1 LTTDGVLYKLLIM
14 RILRCFISFIRN
26 YNWVDEPKW
35 ENDDE
40 KAWTA
45 FLATPTGKKLSL
57 ILLNLTLRQN
67 ASAVQKSNERLAS
80 ACGYSIGF
88 RGCVA
93 VLESLSTSK
102 LNSAVPGYGDGE
114 DEPVAN

>member
-1 LTTDGVLYKLLIM
+1 M
-14 RILRCFISFIRN
+14 RTLRAILAFIRN
-26 YNWVDEPKW
+26 YQWVEEPKW
-35 ENDDE
+35 LEEDE

-45 FLATPTGKKLSL
+45 FLGTPTGRKLSL

-67 ASAVQKSNERLAS
+67 SSAVMKEGQKLAD
-80 ACGYSIGF
+80 ACGYAKGF

-93 VLESLSTSK
+93 TLESLATQK
-102 LNSAVPGYGDGE
+102 LNSAIPGYGDGE